1 MSRHNPANKPM
12 VISFDGEVND
22 DIEFEYVDDINMGNG
37 GCPATINGEFFM
49 FGGFYQKT
57 KVSHFQVISKVTYI
71 SGF

>member
-1 MSRHNPANKPM
+1 M

-22 DIEFEYVDDINMGNG
+22 DIDFEYVNDINMGNG

-57 KVSHFQVISKVTYI
+57 KVSLFLLTSNFISIQNPDIKVTFEI
-71 SGF
+71 T